1 MALAR
6 PVLLA
11 LLLAAG
17 MLSPPSLEG
26 QETRAPPPAEE
37 DRGFRLEQNYPNP
50 VDPETWIPFVLEE
63 SLFANGDTG
72 TVTIRIYNMLRQL
85 VAVPIAVDHPRGRRI
100 PVEDL
105 TYADPG
111 RKVAYWDGRDTRGR
125 RAPSGVYFVRLD
137 VNGETQI
144 RRLLVVEERRR
155 PWWIPR
161 ILGRQ

>member
-1 MALAR
+1 MARAR
-6 PVLLA
+6 SVLLA
-11 LLLAAG
+11 LLLTAG
-17 MLSPPSLEG
+17 SLSPPPIWG
-26 QETRAPPPAEE
+26 QTTRAPPPAEAE
-37 DRGFRLEQNYPNP
+37 RGFRLEQNYPNP

-63 SLFANGDTG
+63 SLFASGDTG
-72 TVTIRIYNMLRQL
+72 TVSLRIYNMLRQL
-85 VAVPIAVDHPRGRRI
+85 VAVPIAVDHPRGRRV

-105 TYADPG
+105 EYDTPG

-161 ILGRQ
+161 IPGRQ

>member
-1 MALAR
+1 MVPAR
-6 PVLLA
+6 SVLLA

-17 MLSPPSLEG
+17 SLSPPSSWG
-26 QETRAPPPAEE
+26 QASRAPPPAEE
-37 DRGFRLEQNYPNP
+37 ERGFRLEQNYPNP

-85 VAVPIAVDHPRGRRI
+85 VAVPIAVDHPDGRRV
-100 PVEDL
+100 PVENL
-105 TYADPG
+105 RYETPG
-111 RKVAYWDGRDTRGR
+111 RKVAYWDGRDSGGR